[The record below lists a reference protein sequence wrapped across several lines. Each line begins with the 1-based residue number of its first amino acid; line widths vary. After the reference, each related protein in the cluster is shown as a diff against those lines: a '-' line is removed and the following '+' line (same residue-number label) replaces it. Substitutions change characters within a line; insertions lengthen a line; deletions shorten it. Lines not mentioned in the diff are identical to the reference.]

1 MLLVCHLV
9 GIAGMEEVGGR
20 VHLDPVYLVL
30 WFIVFLF
37 SLSFHEAAHAW
48 TSEKFGDSTG
58 RDQGRITLNP
68 IPHIDLF
75 GTIIFPL
82 FGMFGGFM
90 FGWAKP
96 VQTNPLAWRDKTKAN
111 IMVSAAGPASN
122 AILATVAF
130 VILKIMLMSGA
141 VRWLGYDHQLVGP
154 YQPGLL
160 VPISMLLTIMLS
172 LNIILCLF
180 NFIPVPPL
188 DGSHILE
195 SLLPYEMARAYEQI
209 RPFGMI
215 LLVALILLGVFGFI
229 YYPVFGLVKS
239 ALQGSSAAP
248 MPVLG

>member
-1 MLLVCHLV
+1 L
-9 GIAGMEEVGGR
+9 GN
-20 VHLDPVYLVL
+20 LDPVYLVL

-37 SLSFHEAAHAW
+37 SLSFHEASHAW

-68 IPHIDLF
+68 MAHIDLF

-82 FGMFGGFM
+82 VGMFGGRM

-122 AILATVAF
+122 AILAIIAF
-130 VILKIMLMSGA
+130 VTLKIMLLTG
-141 VRWLGYDHQLVGP
+141 VVIPVGQFTQLVGP
-154 YQPGLL
+154 LTTQASLL
-160 VPISMLLTIMLS
+160 VPISKLLSIMLS
-172 LNIILCLF
+172 LNIMLCLF

-195 SLLPYEMARAYEQI
+195 SLLPYEMAQAYNQI
-209 RPFGMI
+209 RPFGAI
-215 LLVALILLGVFGFI
+215 LLVALVLMGVFRFIFDPVYVVVVTALLG
-229 YYPVFGLVKS
+229 
-239 ALQGSSAAP
+239 
-248 MPVLG
+248 